1 MSNKH
6 RELVSIALVT
16 PEGNEFGRLNYIP
29 AVLAAYR
36 RSGAQRRLQAR
47 LAALKDASITP
58 EGKGV
63 DARSQALVDNA
74 ERAAIACLNT
84 ATGTD
89 SAGAF
94 ATYRPF
100 AAMAGGGF
108 WLETVLS
115 EMEAIKE
122 NL

>member
-1 MSNKH
+1 MRDK
-6 RELVSIALVT
+6 RRVVSMALVT
-16 PEGNEFGRLNYIP
+16 PQGVEFGRLNYIP

-36 RSGAQRRLQAR
+36 PSGAQRRLRAR

-58 EGKGV
+58 EGKGA
-63 DARSQALVDNA
+63 DARSQALVDSA
-74 ERAAIACLNT
+74 ERAAVACLKK

-89 SAGAF
+89 SAAAF

-108 WLETVLS
+108 WLERVLS
-115 EMEAIKE
+115 ELDKVKA